1 MYECQSY
8 AILITLQIEL
18 SVFIN
23 VLQHT
28 TEFQQTKT
36 EYKKKEG
43 AIESIVPSYIS
54 LKVVLPGFEPRQTEP
69 KPVVLPLHHR
79 TIL

>member
-8 AILITLQIEL
+8 AILITLQIGL

-43 AIESIVPSYIS
+43 AIDQSF
-54 LKVVLPGFEPRQTEP
+54 LLTF
-69 KPVVLPLHHR
+69 L
-79 TIL
+79 